1 VTAGGLRPICPRRGE
16 VWRVNF
22 DPTMGDEIAK
32 TRPAIVVSSDAIRKL
47 GIRTVVP
54 VTTWKDRF
62 ADNLWMVRLEPDKA
76 NGLESVSTADALQI
90 RGVGLE
96 RFVDRLGQVSSGVL
110 DDIAAAIAIVVE
122 YQ

>member
-1 VTAGGLRPICPRRGE
+1 MAGDVRPIQPCRGE

-22 DPTMGDEIAK
+22 DPTMGDEMAK
-32 TRPAIVVSSDAIRKL
+32 ARPAIVVSSDAIGKL
-47 GIRTVVP
+47 AIKTVVP

-76 NGLESVSTADALQI
+76 NGLENVSAADALQM
-90 RGVGLE
+90 RGVAIE
-96 RFVDRLGQVSSGVL
+96 RFIDKLGQVSSGVL